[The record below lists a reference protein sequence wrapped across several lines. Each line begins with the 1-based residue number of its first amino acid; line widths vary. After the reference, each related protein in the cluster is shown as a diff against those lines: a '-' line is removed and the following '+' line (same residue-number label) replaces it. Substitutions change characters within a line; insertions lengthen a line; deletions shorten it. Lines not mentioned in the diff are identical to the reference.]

1 MRRSVVVILDGL
13 RRDFVAPD
21 LTPNLC
27 RIRQEAEWFPD
38 HRSVVPSVTRVASSC
53 IATGCYPD
61 AHGLEGNALALLEDG
76 RLVVHDAGLPEF
88 FPHRKRVTGRSLD
101 LPTLSERLAPHGG
114 AAVFS
119 NVSPGAAYA
128 QDPDGFGTM
137 YHRAGSHG
145 PGRTPLDPPPV
156 KGGTAG
162 DRHIADR
169 FLETLMS
176 DAPPAHAL
184 LWLSEPDL
192 SQHDSGIGS
201 PEHLA
206 ALRAADEEAGRV
218 FDAVSELRARGDDV
232 LFIVGSDH
240 GHQTVAGIVDI
251 AAELDRL
258 GFGEALAAG
267 DIAIAPNGTA
277 FLLYASEAARDLV
290 PALAAAVGEQPWAG
304 DVIAADALA
313 TVNHTDRRGLAL
325 YVSMAASEELNAFG
339 VAGLSHT
346 AKPVTGEGKP
356 AGCGQHGG
364 LGRYEQA
371 PFLMI
376 AGAGFSAGAT
386 RNEPTGLVDIAP
398 TILAHLGIAA
408 DGMAG
413 RSLASSSPAQLHPER
428 KSHA

>member
-27 RIRQEAEWFPD
+27 RLRNEAEWFPE
-38 HRSVVPSVTRVASSC
+38 HRSVAPSVTRVASSC

-61 AHGLEGNALALLEDG
+61 AHGLEGNCLALVEDG
-76 RLVVHDAGLPEF
+76 RLVVHDVGLPEF
-88 FPHRKRVTGRSLD
+88 FPHRKRVTGRALD
-101 LPTLSERLAPHGG
+101 RPTLSERLADHGG
-114 AAVFS
+114 AVVFS

-128 QDPDGFGTM
+128 QDPDAHGTV
-137 YHRAGSHG
+137 YHRAGSYG
-145 PGRTPLDPPPV
+145 PGGRPLDPPPV
-156 KGGTAG
+156 KGGTEG
-162 DRHIADR
+162 DRYITDR
-169 FLETLMS
+169 FMEALAAET
-176 DAPPAHAL
+176 PPAHML

-192 SQHDSGIGS
+192 SQHGAGIGS

-218 FDAVSELRARGDDV
+218 AEAVRALRDAGDDV

-251 AAELDRL
+251 GAELDRL
-258 GFGEALAAG
+258 GFGKPLAAG

-277 FLLYASEAARDLV
+277 FLLYASRAARDLV
-290 PALAAAVGEQPWAG
+290 PALAAAIGGEPWAG
-304 DVIAADALA
+304 TVRAGEDLAA
-313 TVNHTDRRGLAL
+313 VNHTGRRGLAL
-325 YVSMAASEELNAFG
+325 YVSMAASDEPNAFG
-339 VAGLSHT
+339 VPGLSHT
-346 AKPVTGEGKP
+346 AKPAIGEGKP

-364 LGRYEQA
+364 LGRYEQS

-376 AGAGFSAGAT
+376 AGAGFAAGAT
-386 RNEPTGLVDIAP
+386 RNEPTGLVDLAP
-398 TILAHLGIAA
+398 TILAHLGVAA

-428 KSHA
+428 KSHV